1 MDDLPRDFLTECA
14 ARLDATRVQLSRLL
28 SYPSDAGTLAII
40 SRNVSAIKRAS
51 AFPSIPV
58 LERIVRSLETGIDQ
72 LLDGARPT
80 EITVAFLQST
90 IDDFKTLPPTLAHC
104 RLGSICD
111 EAPPACPVK
120 AGAADSLAEQSRVFS
135 DKESSPGIASPVT
148 ATVLQRLSNSS
159 TDLQTVAAPTRM
171 LPLERLFA
179 DLQGLVRNLS
189 SGRETKVELWLRG
202 GGVALDRHS
211 IESIRAPLTELVRN
225 AVEHAIES
233 PPERRRSGK
242 PSSGRLR
249 ISARRTSGAVVID
262 LRDDGRGLNAEL
274 IRERAYALGRRTSV
288 ALAEMSEADLFDL
301 VFAPDFDDE
310 QDAGDE
316 LRTCQGLSRIRAAI
330 DEFGGS
336 ISMAS
341 QSGRGTV
348 FTLTIPLKRPVS
360 SALIFRAGGERL
372 ALPQHLIEEIIEIEP
387 DDEGLMVEIDGI
399 LTVQAQKGPVPIG
412 HLDDLIRGSHSGLG
426 SRPRSTLVLRL
437 RSGVQDFAVVIDEI
451 LDIQEIALEFDADP
465 IEKTGSFFWCGATW
479 GWIHRAGVGSG
490 RCGFGPAVA
499 GIAPSKFSPDAGA
512 SAPDDE
518 LCRISIRW
526 FRIAGAPGGDCQPG
540 RALRPGS
547 DRLYRRRLLG
557 KNLGRVHSL
566 VSARTGN
573 AR

>member
-1 MDDLPRDFLTECA
+1 MPCEGRCG
-14 ARLDATRVQLSRLL
+14 R
-28 SYPSDAGTLAII
+28 
-40 SRNVSAIKRAS
+40 
-51 AFPSIPV
+51 
-58 LERIVRSLETGIDQ
+58 
-72 LLDGARPT
+72 
-80 EITVAFLQST
+80 
-90 IDDFKTLPPTLAHC
+90 
-104 RLGSICD
+104 
-111 EAPPACPVK
+111 
-120 AGAADSLAEQSRVFS
+120 QSRRAEPRLFRQG
-135 DKESSPGIASPVT
+135 SSPGIASPVT

-262 LRDDGRGLNAEL
+262 LRDDGRGLDAEL

-348 FTLTIPLKRPVS
+348 FTLYD
-360 SALIFRAGGERL
+360 SAETPCFVGLDLQGRWGTTGL
-372 ALPQHLIEEIIEIEP
+372 AATF
-387 DDEGLMVEIDGI
+387 D
-399 LTVQAQKGPVPIG
+399 
-412 HLDDLIRGSHSGLG
+412 RGN
-426 SRPRSTLVLRL
+426 
-437 RSGVQDFAVVIDEI
+437 
-451 LDIQEIALEFDADP
+451 
-465 IEKTGSFFWCGATW
+465 
-479 GWIHRAGVGSG
+479 HR
-490 RCGFGPAVA
+490 
-499 GIAPSKFSPDAGA
+499 D
-512 SAPDDE
+512 
-518 LCRISIRW
+518 
-526 FRIAGAPGGDCQPG
+526 
-540 RALRPGS
+540 
-547 DRLYRRRLLG
+547 
-557 KNLGRVHSL
+557 
-566 VSARTGN
+566 RTG
-573 AR
+573 

>member
-1 MDDLPRDFLTECA
+1 M
-14 ARLDATRVQLSRLL
+14 
-28 SYPSDAGTLAII
+28 
-40 SRNVSAIKRAS
+40 
-51 AFPSIPV
+51 
-58 LERIVRSLETGIDQ
+58 
-72 LLDGARPT
+72 
-80 EITVAFLQST
+80 
-90 IDDFKTLPPTLAHC
+90 
-104 RLGSICD
+104 
-111 EAPPACPVK
+111 
-120 AGAADSLAEQSRVFS
+120 
-135 DKESSPGIASPVT
+135 
-148 ATVLQRLSNSS
+148 
-159 TDLQTVAAPTRM
+159 
-171 LPLERLFA
+171 
-179 DLQGLVRNLS
+179 
-189 SGRETKVELWLRG
+189 
-202 GGVALDRHS
+202 
-211 IESIRAPLTELVRN
+211 RN

-451 LDIQEIALEFDADP
+451 LDIQEIALDFDADP

-518 LCRISIRW
+518 LCRISIRR

-557 KNLGRVHSL
+557 KNSGEYIPLFRLGLETPADLSAQQVSAFILEDSGSKAALVVDEVIDIVEGSVQIELSDANRGILGSAEIRGRATEILDPHFFLELGRNRQRRIGVEPAPPCVLLIEPDAFFRDMIAQALVSQGYEARVATGLSDAVDAVGKRPAVGHVLVDLDLIGDVSDQFARAIQSGACDEPPVLIGLAAHDGSKARSKARRAGL
-566 VSARTGN
+566 VSAIGKFDRAAILAALRFEGEFDP
-573 AR
+573 AMERAA